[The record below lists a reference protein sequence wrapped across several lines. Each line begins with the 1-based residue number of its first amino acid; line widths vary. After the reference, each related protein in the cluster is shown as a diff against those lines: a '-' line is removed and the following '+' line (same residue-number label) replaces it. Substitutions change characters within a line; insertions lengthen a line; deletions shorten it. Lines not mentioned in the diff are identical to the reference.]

1 MGANARE
8 IYREQHE
15 TQKRKKNDQQITIA
29 ARTKSAR
36 GRRKSAKAESYRGR
50 QREKENWSE
59 LNAV

>member
-36 GRRKSAKAESYRGR
+36 GKRKSAKAE
-50 QREKENWSE
+50 REKRTGAN
-59 LNAV
+59 